1 MKIKLRLRNILLLFG
16 LVQSLGAF
24 ASGNGKQPKEDKPD
38 KPLKTVGLPT
48 HSISLENGM
57 PSNTASKAM
66 LVQNAQLSNALD
78 KAVAQMGDVMA
89 LMDYSEFPAERA
101 EVLVDAST
109 NNDRENCCRTMAG
122 RETQPR
128 DTEGYQPRSKL
139 YFLSSS
145 GTTDI

>member
-1 MKIKLRLRNILLLFG
+1 MTILLRLRNILLLFG

-38 KPLKTVGLPT
+38 KPRKTVGLPT
-48 HSISLENGM
+48 HNISLENGM
-57 PSNTASKAM
+57 PSNTASKSMM
-66 LVQNAQLSNALD
+66 LQNAQLSNALD
-78 KAVAQMGDVMA
+78 KAVAQMGDVMS

-128 DTEGYQPRSKL
+128 DTEGYQPRRKNP
-139 YFLSSS
+139 
-145 GTTDI
+145 I